1 MRSELLPRRVRVWM
15 IAVSLACPACSRDF
29 SDVAQDGSGAVRA
42 VLEATSDPD
51 RPDRHGDAMI
61 HVAALLSD
69 PPMLSVVIARGVQV
83 DQRNR
88 NDMTALGIAVDQSCL
103 PCALE
108 LLQAHADPNATQGPR
123 HDRPLHRAATRGSPE
138 LVEML
143 LDAGADP
150 DGRNG
155 RGETPLHAAANADA
169 RKAVAVARALLA
181 RGAHIDATDE
191 LGETPVHRAA
201 ERDAAELLT
210 FYGGIGADL
219 SAPNAWEATPLDRAL
234 ETHGDG
240 AAQVLYRLGAKVSW
254 TERFEPPLLAAAR
267 VDDVE
272 RAEKLLARGADPRQ
286 AFEGKSAIDVARE
299 NASAGVLAVLT
310 DVSPRP

>member
-1 MRSELLPRRVRVWM
+1 
-15 IAVSLACPACSRDF
+15 
-29 SDVAQDGSGAVRA
+29 
-42 VLEATSDPD
+42 
-51 RPDRHGDAMI
+51 
-61 HVAALLSD
+61 
-69 PPMLSVVIARGVQV
+69 
-83 DQRNR
+83 
-88 NDMTALGIAVDQSCL
+88 MTALGIAVDQSCL

-108 LLQAHADPNATQGPR
+108 LLQAHADPNATQGPH
-123 HDRPLHRAATRGSPE
+123 HDCPLHRAATRGSPE

-201 ERDAAELLT
+201 ERDTAELLEYST
-210 FYGGIGADL
+210 AGLAPT
-219 SAPNAWEATPLDRAL
+219 SARPMRGKPRRSTERSMA
-234 ETHGDG
+234 HGDS
-240 AAQVLYRLGAKVSW
+240 AAQALYRLGAKVSW
-254 TERFEPPLLAAAR
+254 TQRFEPPLLAAAR

-272 RAEKLLARGADPRQ
+272 RAREASGSRRRSAQ

-299 NASAGVLAVLT
+299 NGSAAVLAILT
-310 DVSPRP
+310 DVPRRPEVLAPPMTRWRD